1 MIRILLTL
9 TLLSA
14 LTLVTG
20 CAGLTAALGGTD
32 SSEGIG
38 SYSYTVGEDCKV
50 RVESRTLRGGPEV
63 VVTRDRAGTCGVRV
77 QSGSRLAEQLP
88 ALLQALG
95 Q

>member
-1 MIRILLTL
+1 MIRFLLMLVLLATL
-9 TLLSA
+9 TLA
-14 LTLVTG
+14 TG
-20 CAGLTAALGGTD
+20 CAGLTAAFEGNE

-63 VVTRDRAGTCGVRV
+63 VVTRDDAGNCGVRV

>member
-1 MIRILLTL
+1 MTRSFVLPSLILMLI
-9 TLLSA
+9 
-14 LTLVTG
+14 LVSG
-20 CAGLTAALGGTD
+20 CSGLTAALGGTD

-38 SYSYTVGEDCKV
+38 SYSYTIGEDCKV
-50 RVESRTLRGGPEV
+50 RIESRTLRGGPEV